1 MQHSI
6 LPPQQGD
13 YTIAHAKRFSA
24 HAKNGL
30 LEISS
35 LVCANGN
42 LLYEFGSLHPIT
54 QMDVSLPAKH

>member
-6 LPPQQGD
+6 LPLQQDD
-13 YTIAHAKRFSA
+13 YAIAHAKRFSA
-24 HAKNGL
+24 RVKNGL

-42 LLYEFGSLHPIT
+42 LLYEFGSLHPAT
-54 QMDVSLPAKH
+54 QMNASLPAKN

>member
-6 LPPQQGD
+6 LPLQQGD
-13 YTIAHAKRFSA
+13 YAIAHAKRFSA
-24 HAKNGL
+24 RVKNGL

-42 LLYEFGSLHPIT
+42 LLYEFGSLHPTT
-54 QMDVSLPAKH
+54 QMNASLPAKH